1 MTRNGKRPELVGTR
15 EAAEILG
22 VEKPRIGRYIKRGR
36 MPTPVA
42 ELGATKVWRREDVE
56 ALRDAIRLRQQGRPE
71 MRVAPSKPM
80 DLVGTREAAEML
92 GVERTR
98 IGRWMRAGRLPE
110 PLARLHATP
119 VWLRKDIEKLATDVH
134 AQRAERQAARTER
147 ESAA

>member
-1 MTRNGKRPELVGTR
+1 MNTNGKRYNLVGTR

-36 MPTPVA
+36 MATPVA
-42 ELGATKVWRREDVE
+42 ELGATKVWLREDIE
-56 ALRDAIRLRQQGRPE
+56 AMRDAMNDRVQGKPE
-71 MRVAPSKPM
+71 MRVAPSKPL

-98 IGRWMRAGRLPE
+98 IGRWIKTGRMPE

-119 VWLRKDIEKLATDVH
+119 VWLRRDIAPLAEQV
-134 AQRAERQAARTER
+134 RAERAERHAARATD
-147 ESAA
+147 